1 MARGD
6 QEEVKYSEWEDY
18 YLHFPW
24 QLGNFSIYLLYVLN
38 TYERVPLYKDL
49 NEAFFVCLFN
59 NLTATAVI
67 K

>member
-6 QEEVKYSEWEDY
+6 QEEVKYSQWEDY

-24 QLGNFSIYLLYVLN
+24 QPGDFNAYLLYVLN

-49 NEAFFVCLFN
+49 NEAFFVSLFN